1 MPYNV
6 QLPDGR
12 VVEGIP
18 DDVSHDDA
26 RKQILQS
33 FPDVAAKEKRGWGEA
48 VTDIGASLTRGVG
61 QLAQLPGQIGELAG
75 VVSPKSE
82 DTGLQGIGKRLEQFG
97 QESKSA
103 TLKGKEYVRDQKIA
117 AAEGILPEFGTAIKE
132 TIKDPALL
140 TSFFAEQLPNL
151 VGSWGGGMIA
161 RGTTKALMSDAVK
174 TALGS
179 EGVIKHIG
187 EAGIKGAV
195 ATNAV
200 MQGAD
205 IGSDTYH
212 TVYDQLKKQNPNM
225 GDDELN
231 GIALAKGRMAAIEA
245 AGISFAATK
254 LPGGTTIEKMLAG
267 KGATG
272 VGAKGILKGLAEEA
286 ASEALEEGGGKFA
299 SNVNVKEALPET
311 SLTKGV
317 GSAAGLGALGGGIF
331 GGIAGH
337 VNDTTDPAAHE
348 AHAKA
353 IETNTPQPVTLA
365 LPHDPSVQTPTTYGQ
380 QTMFVHPD
388 GSMSFPSEANKFQNQ
403 NAPEA
408 PTGELQ
414 QQFAPQ
420 PVAPTTKPI
429 TETDIRNMNIGH
441 TNKTIREALIGKD
454 LTNPAQAAEVK
465 TTLESYLDQGRS
477 PRITNAVTD
486 FLARPEFLPAA
497 QVTPVVN
504 APAVTIPEPKKRM
517 KKLKPTAEERAA
529 EEAPTPDE
537 QASLQAELD
546 AELGQSTQAPLE
558 NKDVRETT
566 TPIGGPSESSVSLPS
581 NGPNAP
587 AGVGPT
593 ERRGMV
599 PVGNVIGQ
607 PIGGETQVASALEEA
622 PTQPLLLEPANKDLH
637 TRHIREYKNAAAN
650 YLEKSN
656 YIGQRAL
663 ENLAGDLYTGENLKD
678 AKRFHRGLSE
688 SQKGFVQKK
697 LDELNKW
704 ERRGTSYSD
713 ALDKRQEAAK
723 ALREEFDG
731 EENPKVK
738 MTTAIESGVSS
749 ETLTTAVR
757 NGNLNAAL
765 TEIAKGTSADFNI
778 LEKLVSNRLLANKGS
793 LPKIE
798 IVPAG
803 TIQDGAAQY
812 NPFTDTVQ
820 INEGE
825 VDSHTVL
832 HETTH
837 GFLHALIQKFELE
850 GAKNKGIADLKALY
864 EFVKEKHPELSDR
877 YGMESLTEFASE
889 LMSNRDFQ
897 EELAMIPYRVEHQSL
912 FTAFIRAVLNALG
925 LSPTQKLSALASG
938 LIAADR
944 TLALG
949 RKIQEDVIT
958 GKETMPIVKN
968 AVLGND
974 LGLVDK
980 TTAGFTPL
988 RLDTILDEY
997 GYVMRPNESALG
1009 KGYIGYVSPDD
1020 FLKATTISP
1029 DDLAR
1034 IEKESKTLDQEK
1046 LANAYPGIRLDLD
1059 KDFKLLG
1066 HEGRH
1071 RMVALRNAGI
1081 KKVPVIF
1088 SFSQGEER
1096 TDVSRVYIPPQKFYS
1111 DMFGQ
1116 AGFYASN
1123 LVPINYD
1130 NKDRLAK
1137 EFGAKEG
1144 QVAFVKRDD
1153 LAANYKATGAEQRA
1167 KPTEQTGPFQ
1177 TIKDTVKDSKSFKE
1191 GVSRFLNTAETMFFS
1206 ADAAINNAIRKE
1218 LESGGKS
1225 WETIKQLMFENSTA
1239 QATHADAVAM
1249 QFLQHGGLEYD
1260 PSAYK
1265 WKAETDK
1272 GNSWSDMVHQLAD
1285 IAKKNGLTT
1294 EEITAY
1300 AQQAFIAERLK
1311 GLSQSDKQIY
1321 SHMTPAQIEAGI
1333 DFFKMIPELRDVQ
1346 KTWNKVR
1353 KNAMSVAVKGGLYN
1367 EKEAKKLLDI
1377 MDYVPFYRIEQLA
1390 QNAGPK
1396 EYGRGLIDFAK
1407 NYKIEGSEQE
1417 VANIFDNME
1426 RWTSYTI
1433 SRAVKNRTALNLKNT
1448 AQALFPDEVRD
1459 LRQDERVKREQNTI
1473 DIWEDGIKH
1482 KVEFKDPLFVH
1493 AFNGIESAAIPHF
1506 GIMSSVANILR
1517 KNIVLMPLF
1526 SISQLSQDSF
1536 GAMLTSGLKHPWL
1549 LPLEVAKEFTK
1560 TLMGRSAAATE
1571 LSKYGATGVRDY
1583 SATFVR
1589 DSAEILAGLKKDTK
1603 SGAFKRAL
1611 ENFAMAS
1618 DNAVRQA
1625 IYNMTMKET
1634 NGDKATAV
1642 ERAFEIINF
1651 KRAGASGKIQMLR
1664 QVVPFFGA
1672 YLQAQNVIY
1681 KTLSGKGIAPQQ
1693 RAEALKTL
1701 ASNTL
1706 KIGALAFMY
1715 AALSA
1720 DDDEYQKMDPQIRDH
1735 HLLIPGTAFMLP
1747 LRQDLTLLPKLV
1759 AEYTYLGMTDNS
1771 FTDGKKIRRAM
1782 SNSLSNMV
1790 MSPTAVP
1797 QAFKPILEV
1806 ATNHDFFT
1814 GRSIIGQGI
1823 AGKVTEEQYTATTS
1837 ELAKFIGSSG
1847 LIAPVNVDHLVK
1859 GYLGTTGGLG
1869 LQMTNAIVNGSNG
1882 IPTPEKSWQDAIAS
1896 TPGLSAFVAKEYGNA
1911 DKNDYYELRDEVAK
1925 ANNTFNAMKKDGRYE
1940 DAKEFL
1946 AENMDLIKVKTQVN
1960 NINNQLTK
1968 LREHEKQIY
1977 AAPETR
1983 MSAEQ
1988 KGDEVKRIRETEK
2001 RLLSNVHKLRQ
2012 IAGY

>member
-12 VVEGIP
+12 LVEGIP
-18 DDVSHDDA
+18 DDVSHEDA

-33 FPDVAAKEKRGWGEA
+33 FPDIAAKEKRSWGEA
-48 VTDIGASLTRGVG
+48 ATDIGASLVKGVG
-61 QLAQLPGQIGELAG
+61 QLAQVPGQIGELTG
-75 VVSPKSE
+75 VTKHE
-82 DTGLQGIGKRLEQFG
+82 DENIGLQGVGKQLEQFG

-103 TLKGKEYVRDQKIA
+103 TLQGKEAVRDQKIA
-117 AAEGILPEFGTAIKE
+117 AAQGILPEFGTAIKE

-151 VGSWGGGMIA
+151 VGGWGGGMIA
-161 RGTTKALMSDAVK
+161 RTGTKALMRAATEEAIGK
-174 TALGS
+174 A
-179 EGVIKHIG
+179 GVT
-187 EAGIKGAV
+187 GAV
-195 ATNAV
+195 ATNAI

-225 GDDELN
+225 DDDQLN

-299 SNVNVKEALPET
+299 SNVNVAEALPGT

-337 VNDTTDPAAHE
+337 VNDSREPAIHE

-353 IETNTPQPVTLA
+353 VETGEPQPVPATLA
-365 LPHDPSVQTPTTYGQ
+365 LPYDKNVSAQ
-380 QTMFVHPD
+380 QVMYVYPD
-388 GSMSFPSEANKFQNQ
+388 GSMAFPSEANNFMNA
-403 NAPEA
+403 NAPQASQAVLE
-408 PTGELQ
+408 EK
-414 QQFAPQ
+414 FAPQ
-420 PVAPTTKPI
+420 SVAPTTKPI
-429 TETDIRNMNIGH
+429 TEADIKSMNIGA

-454 LTNPAQAAEVK
+454 LNNPTQAAEVK
-465 TTLESYLDQGRS
+465 TALESYLDQGRS

-486 FLARPEFLPAA
+486 FLTRPEFTAPAA
-497 QVTPVVN
+497 PVVET
-504 APAVTIPEPKKRM
+504 PAVTTVEPKKRM

-529 EEAPTPDE
+529 EEVPTPDE
-537 QASLQAELD
+537 QEALQAELN
-546 AELGQSTQAPLE
+546 AELGQEPQSLE
-558 NKDVRETT
+558 DQNVRETT
-566 TPIGGPSESSVSLPS
+566 TPIGGPSEPSVRVPS
-581 NGPNAP
+581 NGPAAP
-587 AGVGPT
+587 TGVGQP

-607 PIGGETQVASALEEA
+607 PIGGEAPVQRTLEEPA
-622 PTQPLLLEPANKDLH
+622 KPILLEPANTALSK
-637 TRHIREYKNAAAN
+637 RHVTEYKEAAAN
-650 YLEKSN
+650 YLEKAN

-663 ENLAGDLYTGENLKD
+663 ENLAGDLYVGENLKD
-678 AKRFHRGLSE
+678 AKRFERGLSE
-688 SQKGFVQKK
+688 AQKGFVQNK
-697 LDELNKW
+697 LDELNKY
-704 ERRGTSYSD
+704 ESRGTAYSEALNKKQAAEKAFKEELDQEEGPLVERIKQGAKTD
-713 ALDKRQEAAK
+713 ALVAAVQRGDI
-723 ALREEFDG
+723 AG
-731 EENPKVK
+731 
-738 MTTAIESGVSS
+738 A
-749 ETLTTAVR
+749 
-757 NGNLNAAL
+757 LNA
-765 TEIAKGTSADFNI
+765 IAKDTSDTFNI

-803 TIQDGAAQY
+803 TIKGGDAQY

-820 INEGE
+820 INDGQ

-832 HETTH
+832 HETVH
-837 GFLHALIQKFELE
+837 GFLHTLIERFEA
-850 GAKNKGIADLKALY
+850 GAKNKGIADLKNLY
-864 EFVKEKHPELSDR
+864 DFIKENHPNVAKE
-877 YGMESLTEFASE
+877 YGMKNLTEFASE

-897 EELAMIPYRVEHQSL
+897 STLAQIPYRVEHQSL
-912 FTAFIRAVLNALG
+912 FTQFIRSVLNALG
-925 LSPTQKLSALASG
+925 LSPTQKLSALARG
-938 LIAADR
+938 MMAADQSIAQGRNVQQMR
-944 TLALG
+944 TG
-949 RKIQEDVIT
+949 VET
-958 GKETMPIVKN
+958 GPTVKVN
-968 AVLGND
+968 
-974 LGLVDK
+974 
-980 TTAGFTPL
+980 
-988 RLDTILDEY
+988 R
-997 GYVMRPNESALG
+997 
-1009 KGYIGYVSPDD
+1009 
-1020 FLKATTISP
+1020 
-1029 DDLAR
+1029 
-1034 IEKESKTLDQEK
+1034 
-1046 LANAYPGIRLDLD
+1046 
-1059 KDFKLLG
+1059 
-1066 HEGRH
+1066 
-1071 RMVALRNAGI
+1071 
-1081 KKVPVIF
+1081 
-1088 SFSQGEER
+1088 EEL
-1096 TDVSRVYIPPQKFYS
+1096 
-1111 DMFGQ
+1111 
-1116 AGFYASN
+1116 N
-1123 LVPINYD
+1123 
-1130 NKDRLAK
+1130 
-1137 EFGAKEG
+1137 
-1144 QVAFVKRDD
+1144 
-1153 LAANYKATGAEQRA
+1153 ANYKATGAEQRA
-1167 KPTEQTGPFQ
+1167 KPTEETGPFQ

-1206 ADAAINNAIRKE
+1206 ADAALNNAIRKE

-1225 WETIKQLMFENSTA
+1225 WDTIKQMMFENSTA

-1249 QFLQHGGLEYD
+1249 QFLQHGNLEYD
-1260 PSAYK
+1260 PAAYK

-1294 EEITAY
+1294 DELTNY
-1300 AQQAFIAERLK
+1300 AQQAFVAERLK
-1311 GLSQSDKQIY
+1311 GLSEANRKVY
-1321 SHMTPAQIEAGI
+1321 SHMTPAQIDAGI
-1333 DFFKMIPELRDVQ
+1333 NFFKMIPELREVQ

-1353 KNAMSVAVKGGLYN
+1353 KNAMKVAVEGGLYN
-1367 EKEAKKLLDI
+1367 EKQAKELLDI

-1426 RWTSYTI
+1426 RWTSYTV
-1433 SRAVKNRTALNLKNT
+1433 SRAVKNRTALNLYGSAKS
-1448 AQALFPDEVRD
+1448 LFPDEVRD

-1473 DIWEDGIKH
+1473 DLWVDGIKR

-1506 GIMSSVANILR
+1506 GMMASVANILR

-1526 SISQLSQDSF
+1526 SISQISQDSF

-1571 LSKYGATGVRDY
+1571 LAKYGATGVRDY

-1589 DSAEILAGLKKDTK
+1589 DSAEILAGLKQDTK

-1634 NGDKATAV
+1634 NGDKAMAV

-1651 KRAGASGKIQMLR
+1651 KRAGASAKVQMFR

-1681 KTLSGKGIAPQQ
+1681 KTLSGKGISPQQ
-1693 RAEALKTL
+1693 RSEALKTL
-1701 ASNTL
+1701 AGNTL

-1715 AALSA
+1715 AALCA

-1759 AEYTYLGMTDNS
+1759 AEYAYMGMTDNS

-1782 SNSLSNMV
+1782 SNSLANMV

-1797 QAFKPILEV
+1797 QAFKPIFEV

-1847 LIAPVNVDHLVK
+1847 LIAPVNVDHLIK

-1869 LQMTNAIVNGSNG
+1869 LQLSSAIVNGANG
-1882 IPTPEKSWQDAIAS
+1882 VPAPEKSWQDALAS
-1896 TPGLSAFVAKEYGNA
+1896 TPGLSAFVVKEYGNA
-1911 DKNDYYELRDEVAK
+1911 DKNDYYELRDEVDK
-1925 ANNTFNAMKKDGRYE
+1925 VNNTFNAMKKDGRYE

-1946 AENMDLIKVKTQVN
+1946 AENMDVLKVKTQVN

-1968 LREHEKQIY
+1968 LREREKQIY

-1988 KGDEVKRIRETEK
+1988 KGDEIKRIRETEK
-2001 RLLSNVHKLRQ
+2001 KLLANVHKLRQ
-2012 IAGY
+2012 MAGY

>member
-1 MPYNV
+1 MP
-6 QLPDGR
+6 
-12 VVEGIP
+12 VVNIKGVGPME
-18 DDVSHDDA
+18 
-26 RKQILQS
+26 
-33 FPDVAAKEKRGWGEA
+33 FPDSMSQDEIASAIHNDVLPKFPDLAAKTSRTWGEA
-48 VTDIGASLTRGVG
+48 ATDIGASLTKGVG

-75 VVSPKSE
+75 ITSPQEE
-82 DTGLQGIGKRLEQFG
+82 DTGLQGIGKRLEKFG
-97 QESKSA
+97 QESKST
-103 TLKGKEYVRDQKIA
+103 TLKGKEAVRDQKIA

-151 VGSWGGGMIA
+151 VGGWGGGMIA
-161 RGTTKALMSDAVK
+161 RTGTKALMRAATEEAIGK
-174 TALGS
+174 A
-179 EGVIKHIG
+179 GVS
-187 EAGIKGAV
+187 GAV
-195 ATNAV
+195 ATNAI

-225 GDDELN
+225 DDDQLN

-267 KGATG
+267 KGAKG
-272 VGAKGILKGLAEEA
+272 VGAHGLLKGLAEEA

-299 SNVNVKEALPET
+299 SNVNVQEALPGT

-317 GSAAGLGALGGGIF
+317 GAAAGLGALGGGIF

-337 VNDTTDPAAHE
+337 VNASNEPAVHE

-353 IETNTPQPVTLA
+353 VETGKPQPIPATLA
-365 LPHDPSVQTPTTYGQ
+365 LPYDPNVGQ
-380 QTMFVHPD
+380 QVMYVYPD
-388 GSMSFPSEANKFQNQ
+388 GSMAFPSEANRFMNA

-408 PTGELQ
+408 SQAALEEK
-414 QQFAPQ
+414 FAPQ
-420 PVAPTTKPI
+420 PIGPAPAPI
-429 TETDIRNMNIGH
+429 TAEQVSGLNIGP
-441 TNKTIREALIGKD
+441 TAAIRKLIVGKD
-454 LTNPAQAAEVK
+454 LNDPAQAAEVK
-465 TTLESYLDQGRS
+465 GHLESYLEGNRS
-477 PRITNAVTD
+477 PRIINAVTD
-486 FLARPEFLPAA
+486 FLTRPEFIAPTA
-497 QVTPVVN
+497 PVVE
-504 APAVTIPEPKKRM
+504 APAVTTPEPKKRM

-529 EEAPTPDE
+529 EEVPTPDE
-537 QASLQAELD
+537 QAALQAELN
-546 AELGQSTQAPLE
+546 AELGQEPQSLE
-558 NKDVRETT
+558 NQNVGETT
-566 TPIGGPSESSVSLPS
+566 TPISGTSEPSVRVPS
-581 NGPNAP
+581 NRPSA
-587 AGVGPT
+587 ATGVGQT
-593 ERRGMV
+593 ERRGVV

-607 PIGGETQVASALEEA
+607 PTGGEAPVQRALEE
-622 PTQPLLLEPANKDLH
+622 PTKPLLLEPANTELNA
-637 TRHIREYKNAAAN
+637 RQAREYKEAAAN
-650 YLEKSN
+650 YLEKAN
-656 YIGQRAL
+656 YMGPRAL
-663 ENLAGDLYTGENLKD
+663 ENLAGDLYSGENLKD
-678 AKRFHRGLSE
+678 AKRFQRGLSE
-688 SQKGFVQKK
+688 NQKGFVQKK
-697 LDELNKW
+697 IDELNKY
-704 ERRGTSYSD
+704 ERRGTAYNE
-713 ALDKRQEAAK
+713 ARTKQQEARKAFEGTLEEEGPLVERVKQGAK
-723 ALREEFDG
+723 TYAL
-731 EENPKVK
+731 
-738 MTTAIESGVSS
+738 VS
-749 ETLTTAVR
+749 AVQR
-757 NGNLNAAL
+757 GDLSAAL
-765 TEIAKGTSADFNI
+765 NEIAKDTSNTFNI
-778 LEKLVSNRLLANKGS
+778 LEKLVSNRLLANKGT

-798 IVPAG
+798 IVPASVLKG
-803 TIQDGAAQY
+803 GAAQY

-820 INEGE
+820 IAEGE

-832 HETTH
+832 HETVH
-837 GFLHALIQKFELE
+837 GFLHSLIQKFEQE
-850 GAKNKGIADLKALY
+850 GAKNKGITDLNNLY
-864 EFVKEKHPELSDR
+864 EFVKDKHPELADR

-897 EELAMIPYRVEHQSL
+897 QDLAQIPYRVENQSL

-925 LSPTQKLSALASG
+925 LSPTQKLSALARG
-938 LIAADR
+938 LMAADQSIAMGR
-944 TLALG
+944 AVQERVVTGQETL
-949 RKIQEDVIT
+949 
-958 GKETMPIVKN
+958 PI
-968 AVLGND
+968 A
-974 LGLVDK
+974 
-980 TTAGFTPL
+980 
-988 RLDTILDEY
+988 
-997 GYVMRPNESALG
+997 
-1009 KGYIGYVSPDD
+1009 
-1020 FLKATTISP
+1020 
-1029 DDLAR
+1029 
-1034 IEKESKTLDQEK
+1034 
-1046 LANAYPGIRLDLD
+1046 
-1059 KDFKLLG
+1059 
-1066 HEGRH
+1066 
-1071 RMVALRNAGI
+1071 
-1081 KKVPVIF
+1081 KVNR
-1088 SFSQGEER
+1088 E
-1096 TDVSRVYIPPQKFYS
+1096 
-1111 DMFGQ
+1111 
-1116 AGFYASN
+1116 
-1123 LVPINYD
+1123 
-1130 NKDRLAK
+1130 
-1137 EFGAKEG
+1137 
-1144 QVAFVKRDD
+1144 D

-1167 KPTEQTGPFQ
+1167 KPTEETGPFQ

-1191 GVSRFLNTAETMFFS
+1191 GVSRFLNSAETMLFS
-1206 ADAAINNAIRKE
+1206 SDAALNNAIRKE

-1225 WETIKQLMFENSTA
+1225 WDTIKQMMFENSTA

-1249 QFLQHGGLEYD
+1249 QFLQKGNLEYD
-1260 PSAYK
+1260 PAAYK
-1265 WKAETDK
+1265 WKAEVDK

-1285 IAKKNGLTT
+1285 IAKKNGLTVDEMT
-1294 EEITAY
+1294 NY
-1300 AQQAFIAERLK
+1300 AQQAFVAERLK
-1311 GLSQSDKQIY
+1311 GLSQSKREVF
-1321 SHMTPAQIEAGI
+1321 SHMTPAQIDAGI
-1333 DFFKMIPELRDVQ
+1333 NFFKMIPELREVQ

-1353 KNAMSVAVKGGLYN
+1353 KNAMDVAVKGGLYS
-1367 EKEAKKLLDI
+1367 EKQAEELLDI

-1426 RWTSYTI
+1426 RWTSYTV

-1448 AQALFPDEVRD
+1448 AKALFPDEVRD

-1506 GIMSSVANILR
+1506 GIMSSIANILR

-1560 TLMGRSAAATE
+1560 TLMGRSETAKE
-1571 LSKYGATGVRDY
+1571 LALYGATGVRDY

-1589 DSAEILAGLKKDTK
+1589 DSAEILAGLKQDTK

-1634 NGDKATAV
+1634 NGDKAMSV

-1651 KRAGASGKIQMLR
+1651 KRAGASAKIQMLR

-1681 KTLSGKGIAPQQ
+1681 KTLSGKGISPQQ
-1693 RAEALKTL
+1693 RSEAIKTL
-1701 ASNTL
+1701 VGNTL

-1715 AALSA
+1715 AALCA

-1735 HLLIPGTAFMLP
+1735 HLMIPGTPFMLP

-1759 AEYTYLGMTDNS
+1759 AEYTYLGMTDNA

-1782 SNSLSNMV
+1782 GNSLANMV

-1847 LIAPVNVDHLVK
+1847 LIAPVNVDHLIK

-1869 LQMTNAIVNGSNG
+1869 LQLTNAVINGSNG
-1882 IPTPEKSWQDAIAS
+1882 IPAPEKSWQDALAS

-1911 DKNDYYELRDEVAK
+1911 DKNDYYELRDEVNK
-1925 ANNTFNAMKKDGRYE
+1925 ANNTFNSMKKDGRVQ

-1946 AENMDLIKVKTQVN
+1946 EENKDVLKVKSQVN

-1968 LREHEKQIY
+1968 LREREKQIY
-1977 AAPETR
+1977 AAPETK
-1983 MSAEQ
+1983 MSAEK
-1988 KGDEVKRIRETEK
+1988 KGQEIARIREIEK
-2001 RLLSNVHKLRQ
+2001 KLLSNVHKLRQ
-2012 IAGY
+2012 QAGY

>member
-187 EAGIKGAV
+187 EAGVKGAV

-337 VNDTTDPAAHE
+337 VNDTNDPAAHE

-529 EEAPTPDE
+529 EAAPTPDE

-546 AELGQSTQAPLE
+546 AELGQPTQAPLE
-558 NKDVRETT
+558 NKDVREIT

-581 NGPNAP
+581 NGPNATT
-587 AGVGPT
+587 GVGPT

-599 PVGNVIGQ
+599 PVGDVTGQ
-607 PIGGETQVASALEEA
+607 PIGGEAQVQRALGQKPLTLEEKAAQVIAQRQA
-622 PTQPLLLEPANKDLH
+622 PKEAFNPDIQEPSVALN
-637 TRHIREYKNAAAN
+637 TRQAREYREAIGN
-650 YLEKSN
+650 YLESAN
-656 YIGQRAL
+656 YIGAKAL
-663 ENLAGDLYTGENLKD
+663 DNLAGDMHVGDNLKD
-678 AKRFHRGLSE
+678 AKRAYRGLSTE
-688 SQKGFVQKK
+688 QKAYVDKQIKGIEK
-697 LDELNKW
+697 LTRQGSYAL
-704 ERRGTSYSD
+704 ERHN
-713 ALDKRQEAAK
+713 KRQELARANK
-723 ALREEFDG
+723 EQFNLD

-798 IVPAG
+798 IVQAG
-803 TIQDGAAQY
+803 VIKDGVAQY

-820 INEGE
+820 IQEGY
-825 VDSHTVL
+825 VNSHTVL
-832 HETTH
+832 HETVH
-837 GFLHALIQKFELE
+837 GFLHSLIAKFEGE
-850 GAKNKGIADLKALY
+850 AGIKNKGIADLKALY
-864 EFVKEKHPELSDR
+864 EFVKERHPEISDR

-912 FTAFIRAVLNALG
+912 FTAFIRSVLNALG
-925 LSPTQKLSALASG
+925 LSPTQKLSALARG
-938 LIAADR
+938 LMAADQSM
-944 TLALG
+944 ALG
-949 RKIQEDVIT
+949 RKIQEDVVT
-958 GKETMPIVKN
+958 GKETIPMAK
-968 AVLGND
+968 
-974 LGLVDK
+974 VDK
-980 TTAGFTPL
+980 
-988 RLDTILDEY
+988 
-997 GYVMRPNESALG
+997 SA
-1009 KGYIGYVSPDD
+1009 
-1020 FLKATTISP
+1020 
-1029 DDLAR
+1029 
-1034 IEKESKTLDQEK
+1034 
-1046 LANAYPGIRLDLD
+1046 
-1059 KDFKLLG
+1059 
-1066 HEGRH
+1066 
-1071 RMVALRNAGI
+1071 
-1081 KKVPVIF
+1081 
-1088 SFSQGEER
+1088 
-1096 TDVSRVYIPPQKFYS
+1096 
-1111 DMFGQ
+1111 
-1116 AGFYASN
+1116 
-1123 LVPINYD
+1123 
-1130 NKDRLAK
+1130 
-1137 EFGAKEG
+1137 
-1144 QVAFVKRDD
+1144 

-1260 PSAYK
+1260 PSTYK

-1353 KNAMSVAVKGGLYN
+1353 ENAMSVAVKGGLYN
-1367 EKEAKKLLDI
+1367 EKQAKELLDI

-1771 FTDGKKIRRAM
+1771 FTDGKKLRRAM

>member
-1 MPYNV
+1 MPV
-6 QLPDGR
+6 IDIK
-12 VVEGIP
+12 GIGP
-18 DDVSHDDA
+18 MN
-26 RKQILQS
+26 
-33 FPDVAAKEKRGWGEA
+33 FPDNMSQDDIASAIHNDILPKFPEIAAKTKRGWGEA

-61 QLAQLPGQIGELAG
+61 QLAQLPGQIGELTG
-75 VVSPKSE
+75 LTSPQSE
-82 DTGLQGIGKRLEQFG
+82 DTGLQGVGKRLEQFG

-212 TVYDQLKKQNPNM
+212 TVYDQLKKQNPDM
-225 GDDELN
+225 DDDQLN

-337 VNDTTDPAAHE
+337 VNDTNDPAAHE

-566 TPIGGPSESSVSLPS
+566 TPIGGPSESSLSLPS
-581 NGPNAP
+581 NGPNAA

-607 PIGGETQVASALEEA
+607 PIGGETQVASALAQA
-622 PTQPLLLEPANKDLH
+622 PAEQALTTPQAPNLNK
-637 TRHIREYKNAAAN
+637 RQIREYEEAAAN
-650 YLEKSN
+650 YMVGRANDAGKIN
-656 YIGQRAL
+656 TVQRSL
-663 ENLAGDLYTGENLKD
+663 DYVAGDLHSGENLKE

-688 SQKGFVQKK
+688 EQKAYVQKK
-697 LDELNKW
+697 IDELQALENKDIANRYPIETMQKNEN
-704 ERRGTSYSD
+704 ERV
-713 ALDKRQEAAK
+713 KKQEAK
-723 ALREEFDG
+723 RKVEQ
-731 EENPKVK
+731 PKVK
-738 MTTAIESGVSS
+738 MTTEIPSGVNSS
-749 ETLTTAVR
+749 VVTDAVKR
-757 NGNLNAAL
+757 GDLLGALN
-765 TEIAKGTSADFNI
+765 EIAKGTSADFNI

-798 IVPAG
+798 IVQAG
-803 TIQDGAAQY
+803 VIKDGVGQY

-820 INEGE
+820 IQEGY
-825 VDSHTVL
+825 VNSHTVL
-832 HETTH
+832 HETVH
-837 GFLHALIQKFELE
+837 GFLHSLIAKFEGE
-850 GAKNKGIADLKALY
+850 AGIKNKGISDLKALY
-864 EFVKEKHPELSDR
+864 EFVKEKHPMLSDR
-877 YGMESLTEFASE
+877 YGMASLTEFASE

-897 EELAMIPYRVEHQSL
+897 EELAQIPYRVEHQSL
-912 FTAFIRAVLNALG
+912 FTAFIRSVLNALG
-925 LSPTQKLSALASG
+925 LSPTQKLSVLARG
-938 LIAADR
+938 LMAADQSI
-944 TLALG
+944 AMG
-949 RKIQEDVIT
+949 RKVQEDVVT
-958 GKETMPIVKN
+958 GKETIPLAKI
-968 AVLGND
+968 
-974 LGLVDK
+974 DK
-980 TTAGFTPL
+980 
-988 RLDTILDEY
+988 
-997 GYVMRPNESALG
+997 SAL
-1009 KGYIGYVSPDD
+1009 
-1020 FLKATTISP
+1020 
-1029 DDLAR
+1029 
-1034 IEKESKTLDQEK
+1034 
-1046 LANAYPGIRLDLD
+1046 N
-1059 KDFKLLG
+1059 
-1066 HEGRH
+1066 
-1071 RMVALRNAGI
+1071 
-1081 KKVPVIF
+1081 
-1088 SFSQGEER
+1088 
-1096 TDVSRVYIPPQKFYS
+1096 
-1111 DMFGQ
+1111 
-1116 AGFYASN
+1116 
-1123 LVPINYD
+1123 
-1130 NKDRLAK
+1130 
-1137 EFGAKEG
+1137 
-1144 QVAFVKRDD
+1144 
-1153 LAANYKATGAEQRA
+1153 ANYKATGAEQRA

-1191 GVSRFLNTAETMFFS
+1191 GVNRFLNTAETMFFS

-1218 LESGGKS
+1218 LERGGKS

-1260 PSAYK
+1260 PSTYK

-1285 IAKKNGLTT
+1285 IAKKNGLSVDEMTN
-1294 EEITAY
+1294 Y
-1300 AQQAFIAERLK
+1300 AQQAFVAERLK
-1311 GLSQSDKQIY
+1311 GLSQSNREVY

-1353 KNAMSVAVKGGLYN
+1353 ENAMSVAVKSGLYN
-1367 EKEAKKLLDI
+1367 EAQAKELLDY
-1377 MDYVPFYRIEQLA
+1377 MDYVPFYREEQLA

-1407 NYKIEGSEQE
+1407 NYKIEGSEHE

-1847 LIAPVNVDHLVK
+1847 LIAPVNVDHLIK

-1988 KGDEVKRIRETEK
+1988 KGDEIKRIRETEK